1 MSTNQIPVP
10 DADQDVGATDA
21 VFTAL
26 LEDSVEELYE
36 RAPCGYLSTTR
47 PAGSRVRTS
56 FARNVGALRKD

>member
-1 MSTNQIPVP
+1 M
-10 DADQDVGATDA
+10 
-21 VFTAL
+21 FTAL